1 MAKSASSFL
10 KPSMNWL
17 LVFIPVTL
25 FMEHAM
31 PDKPVLVFLCA
42 ALAIVPIASLIVQ
55 ATEQIALRTGDAIGG
70 LLNAT
75 FGNAPELIIAF
86 VALRSG
92 FTDMVR
98 ASIIGAIMANL
109 LLGLGLAFLL
119 GGLRY
124 HIQEFNPR
132 AAGMQASMMMLAVIS
147 MMVPGSYHT
156 LVTEETLRYERYL
169 NIGIAIVLLVS
180 YALSLL
186 FMIRTHPD
194 FFAGDQSQKEEE
206 EHKWSIG
213 KAVGLLVAASG
224 LAAWMSEI
232 LVGAVEGAS
241 EGLGVSKLFIGL
253 IVLAVVGGAAE
264 LGSAVMM
271 GRKNRM
277 DMAMGIAIG
286 SSVQIALFVAPL
298 LVLLSLFAAPQPF
311 VLAFTRGEITLVFMS
326 ILIATFVAS
335 GGRTHWY
342 KGVQLLTVYLIFSI
356 LFFLIPGK

>member
-1 MAKSASSFL
+1 MSSFL
-10 KPSMNWL
+10 KPSLNWL

-25 FMEHAM
+25 FIEHTM
-31 PDKPVLVFLCA
+31 PEKPTLVFVCA
-42 ALAIVPIASLIVQ
+42 ALAIVPVASLIVQ
-55 ATEQIALRTGDAIGG
+55 ATEQIAFRTGDAIGG

-86 VALRSG
+86 VDLRSG
-92 FTDMVR
+92 LTDMVR
-98 ASIIGAIMANL
+98 ASLVGAIMANL

-124 HIQEFNPR
+124 HTQEFNPR

-147 MMVPGSYHT
+147 MMVPGGFHT

-169 NIGIAIVLLVS
+169 NTGIAIVLLVS

-186 FMIRTHPD
+186 FMIKTHPD
-194 FFAGDQSQKEEE
+194 FFAGEKSHAEEGE
-206 EHKWSIG
+206 PRLGIG
-213 KAVGLLVAASG
+213 TAVGLLVAASG

-253 IVLAVVGGAAE
+253 VVLAVVGGAAE

-277 DMAMGIAIG
+277 DLAMGIAIG
-286 SSVQIALFVAPL
+286 SSVQIAHFVAPL

-311 VLAFTRGEITLVFMS
+311 VLAFTRGEITLVFMTL
-326 ILIATFVAS
+326 LIATFVAS
-335 GGRTHWY
+335 GGKTHWY

>member
-1 MAKSASSFL
+1 MSSFL
-10 KPSMNWL
+10 KPSLNWL

-25 FMEHAM
+25 FIEHTM
-31 PDKPVLVFLCA
+31 PEKPTLVFVCA
-42 ALAIVPIASLIVQ
+42 ALAIVPVASLIVQ
-55 ATEQIALRTGDAIGG
+55 ATEQIAVRTGDAIGG

-92 FTDMVR
+92 LADMVR
-98 ASIIGAIMANL
+98 ASLVGAIMANL

-124 HIQEFNPR
+124 HTQEFNPR

-147 MMVPGSYHT
+147 MMVPGGFHT

-169 NIGIAIVLLVS
+169 NTGIAIVLLVS

-186 FMIRTHPD
+186 FMIKTHPD
-194 FFAGDQSQKEEE
+194 FFTGEKSHAEEGE
-206 EHKWSIG
+206 PRWGIG
-213 KAVGLLVAASG
+213 TAVGLLVAASG

-253 IVLAVVGGAAE
+253 VVLAVVGGAAE

-277 DMAMGIAIG
+277 DLAMGIAIG

-311 VLAFTRGEITLVFMS
+311 VLAFTRGEITLVFMTL
-326 ILIATFVAS
+326 LIATFVAS
-335 GGRTHWY
+335 GGKTHWY

>member
-1 MAKSASSFL
+1 MVSIL
-10 KPSMNWL
+10 KPSLNWF

-31 PDKPVLVFLCA
+31 PDKPTLVFLCA

-75 FGNAPELIIAF
+75 FGNAPELIIGF

-92 FTDMVR
+92 LTDMVR
-98 ASIIGAIMANL
+98 ASLIGAILANL

-119 GGLRY
+119 GGLRH

-147 MMVPGSYHT
+147 MMVPGGYHT
-156 LVTEETLRYERYL
+156 LVTEETLHYERYL
-169 NIGIAIVLLVS
+169 NIGIAVVLLVS

-186 FMIRTHPD
+186 FMIKTHPD
-194 FFAGDQSQKEEE
+194 FFAGEKGHAKEEG
-206 EHKWSIG
+206 HRWGIG
-213 KAVGLLVAASG
+213 TAVGLLILSSV

-241 EGLGVSKLFIGL
+241 AGLGVSKLFIGL
-253 IVLAVVGGAAE
+253 VVLAVVGGAAE

-277 DMAMGIAIG
+277 DLAMGIAIG

-311 VLAFTRGEITLVFMS
+311 VLAFTRGEITLVFMTL
-326 ILIATFVAS
+326 LIATFVAS
-335 GGRTHWY
+335 GGKTHWY
-342 KGVQLLTVYLIFSI
+342 KGVQLLTVYLIFAI
-356 LFFLIPGK
+356 LFFLMPGT